1 VTSTVIIYLRSLEN
15 SDEEAASLTMTLLTK
30 TWNCVRSFIADES
43 GQAATEYIL
52 VIGIIIIPLAVAF
65 NELQGVLKNL
75 LKDLAR
81 LFSGPG
87 V

>member
-1 VTSTVIIYLRSLEN
+1 
-15 SDEEAASLTMTLLTK
+15 
-30 TWNCVRSFIADES
+30 
-43 GQAATEYIL
+43 